1 MGTWMKSRGRSTSG
15 LEGGAFQGPCSTL
28 LVLHTA
34 PGHAPWM
41 GGGGGGPRGP
51 PRLSSPHRPGGGGG
65 GGGAPPPPRPPP
77 PRSFSSESQRGWQYG
92 VQRPAQGPHGMVCG
106 AWSVVGS
113 IGVSLP
119 FYLHAMA
126 ERGCNSMFRASCR
139 RSGADSATERN
150 NGIP

>member
-1 MGTWMKSRGRSTSG
+1 VSCSVKQLKYELSHDGNMDEIKGSFDQWTRRRGFPRPVQHPASLAHSPW
-15 LEGGAFQGPCSTL
+15 ACS
-28 LVLHTA
+28 VE
-34 PGHAPWM
+34 
-41 GGGGGGPRGP
+41 GGGGW
-51 PRLSSPHRPGGGGG
+51 GG

>member
-1 MGTWMKSRGRSTSG
+1 VSCSVKQLKYELSHDGNMDEIKGSFDQWTRRRGFPRPVQHPASLAHSPW
-15 LEGGAFQGPCSTL
+15 ACS
-28 LVLHTA
+28 VD
-34 PGHAPWM
+34 
-41 GGGGGGPRGP
+41 
-51 PRLSSPHRPGGGGG
+51 GGGGG

>member
-1 MGTWMKSRGRSTSG
+1 VSCSVKQLKYELSHDGNMDEIKGSFDQWTRRRGFPRPVQHPASLAHSPW
-15 LEGGAFQGPCSTL
+15 ACS
-28 LVLHTA
+28 VD
-34 PGHAPWM
+34 
-41 GGGGGGPRGP
+41 GGGGGGPR
-51 PRLSSPHRPGGGGG
+51 
-65 GGGAPPPPRPPP
+65 PPPPPPP
-77 PRSFSSESQRGWQYG
+77 GGAFSSESQRGWQYG